1 MPKMLEGKVAIV
13 TGAGNGIGREIAIL
27 MAQHG
32 AKVIVNDVGASVSG
46 EGQDATPAEQTK
58 AIIVQNGGTAEIST
72 DSVATWASAQKIVQA
87 ALDHFGRIDIVV
99 NNAGI
104 LRDQIFHRMTP
115 EDWDAVIAVHLSGS
129 FYVSRAAATHFRQQ
143 QSGAFVH
150 MTSTS
155 GLIGNF
161 GQANYT
167 AAKLGIVA
175 LSKSIALDMARF
187 NVRSNCIAPFA
198 WSRMTGTI
206 PADTPEQKRR
216 VERIMKMTPDK
227 NAPLAVF
234 LSSDAA
240 KDVTGQIFA
249 ARMNEIF
256 LFNQIRP
263 IRSVH
268 RAEGWTPESIA
279 EYALPALQPS
289 FSKLER
295 SGDVFCWDPI

>member
-1 MPKMLEGKVAIV
+1 
-13 TGAGNGIGREIAIL
+13 
-27 MAQHG
+27 
-32 AKVIVNDVGASVSG
+32 
-46 EGQDATPAEQTK
+46 
-58 AIIVQNGGTAEIST
+58 
-72 DSVATWASAQKIVQA
+72 
-87 ALDHFGRIDIVV
+87 
-99 NNAGI
+99 
-104 LRDQIFHRMTP
+104 
-115 EDWDAVIAVHLSGS
+115 
-129 FYVSRAAATHFRQQ
+129 
-143 QSGAFVH
+143 
-150 MTSTS
+150 
-155 GLIGNF
+155 
-161 GQANYT
+161 
-167 AAKLGIVA
+167 
-175 LSKSIALDMARF
+175 
-187 NVRSNCIAPFA
+187 
-198 WSRMTGTI
+198 MTGTI

-234 LSSDAA
+234 LASDAA

-289 FSKLER
+289 FSRLER